1 MFMKPIKLESN
12 LYLVEWKYKDFL
24 RIGYEFQGETIIKLE
39 KEERFNK
46 DYIKVATSNFKNN
59 L

>member
-1 MFMKPIKLESN
+1 MKPIKLESN